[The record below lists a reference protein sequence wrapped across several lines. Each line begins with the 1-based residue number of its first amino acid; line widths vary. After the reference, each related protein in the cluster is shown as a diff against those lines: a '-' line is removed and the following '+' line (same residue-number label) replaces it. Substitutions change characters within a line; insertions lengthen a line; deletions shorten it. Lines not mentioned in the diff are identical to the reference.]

1 MFPVPH
7 MKVTTW
13 VDCLVP
19 DAIISCYRYWQSAVA
34 ASPSKAAKGYL
45 LGSLLYA
52 AIMFSLPMCIGL
64 AVWALDL
71 PVSHILCYHNHYER
85 MLAGQ

>member
-1 MFPVPH
+1 MGSDLEGDRFA
-7 MKVTTW
+7 
-13 VDCLVP
+13 L
-19 DAIISCYRYWQSAVA
+19 QSAVA
-34 ASPSKAAKGYL
+34 ASPSKAAKGYV

-71 PVSHILCYHNHYER
+71 PVRPFLD
-85 MLAGQ
+85 L

>member
-1 MFPVPH
+1 M
-7 MKVTTW
+7 
-13 VDCLVP
+13 
-19 DAIISCYRYWQSAVA
+19 A

-71 PVSHILCYHNHYER
+71 PVSRVTTNIIHEC
-85 MLAGQ
+85 